1 MVNHSE
7 SGSFPEEEHG
17 AVGSSWMVD
26 STTVANGGEK
36 TSPPIGPTQV
46 LLVKPTC
53 FDDQSPKLPHF
64 EGVFGNH
71 PKNRASGMV

>member
-26 STTVANGGEK
+26 LPRLLMVEK
-36 TSPPIGPTQV
+36 KPRPISPTQV
-46 LLVKPTC
+46 LVVKPTC
-53 FDDQSPKLPHF
+53 FDDQSPKIPHF
-64 EGVFGNH
+64 EGV
-71 PKNRASGMV
+71 